1 MIHLSRHRLLFIS
14 IALFIATAFFPHARA
29 GELTLALA
37 NSTCD
42 AMNKVEALYRASH
55 PVRFT
60 LLCKS
65 SGLLA
70 KGLRGGALKADIFVS
85 ADREWM
91 DFAVENGLV
100 AADRVTASWGNALV
114 VATPK
119 NSPLQGFDWQDLA
132 SDQVTAILIGDPST
146 APFGRYAKEA
156 LEASGLWDRVKHKVQ
171 TRKHIELLADSLAA
185 SCPGTVGILYKTHL
199 TDQLRQLHVVNKNLH
214 KPVRYYMA
222 PLKASAGNAEVAAF
236 LKFMQSK
243 AVRDIFQAEGFDVSV
258 P

>member
-1 MIHLSRHRLLFIS
+1 MIYLSRHRLLFLS

-42 AMNKVEALYRASH
+42 AMNKVEALYSASH
-55 PVRFT
+55 RVRFT

-119 NSPLQGFDWQDLA
+119 NSPLKRFDWQDLA
-132 SDQVTAILIGDPST
+132 SDQVPVILIGDPST

-156 LEASGLWDRVKHKVQ
+156 LEASGLWDRVKHKIQ

-199 TDQLRQLHVVNKNLH
+199 TDQLRQLHVVDKNLH

-222 PLKASAGNAEVAAF
+222 PLKASADNAEVAAF

-243 AVRDIFQAEGFDVSV
+243 AVRDIFQAEGFDVSA

>member
-1 MIHLSRHRLLFIS
+1 MIHLSRHRLLFIFLS
-14 IALFIATAFFPHARA
+14 LFIAVPFPSHAHA
-29 GELTLALA
+29 GELILALA

-42 AMNKVEALYRASH
+42 AMNKVGDLYRANQ

-60 LLCKS
+60 YLCKS

-119 NSPLQGFDWQDLA
+119 NGAIHRLDWQGLA
-132 SDQVTAILIGDPST
+132 SDKVAVILIGDPST
-146 APFGRYAKEA
+146 APFGRHAKEA
-156 LEASGLWDRVKHKVQ
+156 LEASGLWDQVRHKIQ
-171 TRKHIELLADSLAA
+171 TRKNIELLADSLAT
-185 SCPGTVGILYKTHL
+185 SSPDTVGILFKTHL
-199 TDQLRQLHVVNKNLH
+199 TDQLRQLHVVDKKLH
-214 KPVRYYMA
+214 KPVRYCMA

-243 AVRDIFQAEGFDVSV
+243 AVRDIFRAEGFDVSA

>member
-1 MIHLSRHRLLFIS
+1 MIHLSRHRLLFVS
-14 IALFIATAFFPHARA
+14 LFLFMATGFFPHARA

-37 NSTCD
+37 NSTCI
-42 AMNKVEALYRASH
+42 AMSKVEAVYRASH

-60 LLCKS
+60 SICKS

-91 DFAVENGLV
+91 DFAIENGLV
-100 AADRVTASWGNALV
+100 AADQVAASWGNALV

-119 NSPLQGFDWQDLA
+119 SGAITRLDWQDLA
-132 SDQVTAILIGDPST
+132 SDQVTTILIGDPST
-146 APFGRYAKEA
+146 APFGRHAKAA
-156 LEASGLWDRVKHKVQ
+156 LEASGLWDRVKHKIQ
-171 TRKHIELLADSLAA
+171 TRKNMEMLADSLAV
-185 SCPGTVGILYKTHL
+185 SSPGTVGILFKTHL
-199 TDQLRQLHVVNKNLH
+199 TDRLRQLHVVDKNLH
-214 KPVRYYMA
+214 KPVRYYIA

-243 AVRDIFQAEGFDVSV
+243 AVRDIFLAEGFDVSAS
-258 P
+258 

>member
-1 MIHLSRHRLLFIS
+1 MICISRHWLFIS
-14 IALFIATAFFPHARA
+14 LSLFISATFFPPARA
-29 GELTLALA
+29 GDLTLALA

-42 AMNKVEALYRASH
+42 AMIKVEDLYRESH

-60 LLCKS
+60 HFCKS

-70 KGLRGGALKADIFVS
+70 KGLRGGALNADIFVS

-100 AADRVTASWGNALV
+100 ASDRVSSPWGNALV

-119 NSPLQGFDWQDLA
+119 NSPLQHLDWQGLA
-132 SDQVTAILIGDPST
+132 SDQVTVILIGDPST

-156 LEASGLWDRVKHKVQ
+156 LEASGLWDRVKHKIQ
-171 TRKHIELLADSLAA
+171 TRKNIELLADSLAT
-185 SCPGTVGILYKTHL
+185 SSPSTVGILFKSNL
-199 TDQLRQLHVVNKNLH
+199 TDQLRQLHTVKKILH
-214 KPVRYYMA
+214 QPIRYYMA
-222 PLKASAGNAEVAAF
+222 PLKASAGNAEVTAF
-236 LKFMQSK
+236 LKFMQGK
-243 AVRDIFQAEGFDVSV
+243 AVQDIFQDEGFDVSA

>member
-1 MIHLSRHRLLFIS
+1 MFIS
-14 IALFIATAFFPHARA
+14 FCLLTTTFLPHARA

-55 PVRFT
+55 PVRFNSI
-60 LLCKS
+60 CKS

-70 KGLRGGALKADIFVS
+70 KGLLGGALKADLFVS

-100 AADRVTASWGNALV
+100 ASDRVSSPWGNALV
-114 VATPK
+114 VAAPT
-119 NSPLQGFDWQDLA
+119 NSSIQRLDWQDLA
-132 SDQVTAILIGDPST
+132 SDKVTVILIGDPST
-146 APFGRYAKEA
+146 APFGRHAKEA

-171 TRKHIELLADSLAA
+171 TRKHIELVAATLAA
-185 SCPGTVGILYKTHL
+185 SGPGTVGILFKSNL
-199 TDQLRQLHVVNKNLH
+199 TEQLRPLHAVDRKLH
-214 KPVRYYMA
+214 QPIRYYMA
-222 PLKASAGNAEVAAF
+222 PLKASAADGEVAAL
-236 LKFMQSK
+236 LKFMHSK
-243 AVRDIFQAEGFDVSV
+243 AVRDIFQAQGFDVGA